1 MGGRLIARQILIGE
15 AEYKKL
21 VRIRYRR
28 HVIGLQQKIVVV
40 GNPQCVKPG
49 LIIDPDVR
57 TERNP
62 LDLRRDAIGGD
73 TVGGKRCDEIQE
85 QSFADSVRG
94 CGEPVLVGDI
104 HRAVQVDLK
113 ELFYTSVVARPVAR
127 TLAPSAVAFIHQEF
141 VIVDGQNLADAAS
154 GREQVRV
161 LVSDS
166 TGDVDGDDAQKIH
179 GGTALGSVLDQRVLH
194 DPYQRVAVGSDR
206 Q

>member
-1 MGGRLIARQILIGE
+1 
-15 AEYKKL
+15 
-21 VRIRYRR
+21 
-28 HVIGLQQKIVVV
+28 
-40 GNPQCVKPG
+40 
-49 LIIDPDVR
+49 
-57 TERNP
+57 
-62 LDLRRDAIGGD
+62 DAIGGD

-206 Q
+206 QTFHALICRSSNGVADDFIVADRMLVRHIKLVRQRVRAEP